1 MQLTLQLTS
10 FCRIFSRMNG
20 MQVMLTPGPAV
31 CFDSVGFDRSGV
43 KEDWHGLAERLAATR
58 PVLIFDNRGMGESDI
73 PEGPYTMEQFA
84 RDTLGLAAH
93 VGFKTFNLMGI
104 SMGGM
109 ISQHVA
115 IAAPPGVVR
124 RLILGCTHHGGASRE
139 LTTHVSIGVRVRA
152 RVRARAKAGSRDRT
166 RVRASHLTLPPPL
179 NACY

>member
-1 MQLTLQLTS
+1 M
-10 FCRIFSRMNG
+10 
-20 MQVMLTPGPAV
+20 
-31 CFDSVGFDRSGV
+31 

-93 VGFKTFNLMGI
+93 VGFTTFNLMGI

-124 RLILGCTHHGGASRE
+124 RLILGCTHHGGAW
-139 LTTHVSIGVRVRA
+139 VRA
-152 RVRARAKAGSRDRT
+152 RISGLGRDEGRGRARTRGLGRGSGC
-166 RVRASHLTLPPPL
+166 A
-179 NACY
+179 